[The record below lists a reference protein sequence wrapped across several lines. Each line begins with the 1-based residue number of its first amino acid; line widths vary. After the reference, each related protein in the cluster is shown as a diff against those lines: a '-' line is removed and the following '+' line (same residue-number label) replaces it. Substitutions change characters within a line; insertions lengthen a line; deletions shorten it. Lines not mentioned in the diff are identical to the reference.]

1 MPDKY
6 LAVVDAGT
14 NSFHLII
21 VKVLPDNDFEIVDRE
36 RIVVRLGSKGSHVLK
51 EIDEEEIERAAK
63 VLSLFKLKADKYN
76 TKLKVVATSAV
87 REAENK
93 DFFVTEILKRTGIE
107 IDVIDGKTEAKYI
120 YYGVRKSLCINN
132 NKLFIVDIGGGSTEF
147 IVGKNDKIF
156 FSESIKLGA
165 VRLTKQFFPDY
176 VLRDERIH
184 GCREFIINEINII
197 KDQIISLQPE
207 VYAGSS
213 GTIHSSVGMSL
224 AQLKI
229 REKKPYNN
237 LVISSIQLQSVVNK
251 VLSKK
256 TVEERLKI
264 KGLEEKRADII
275 PAGILILDTVFKEFK
290 INALTVSSFALREGV
305 ILSLINSQK

>member
-21 VKVLPDNDFEIVDRE
+21 VKVLPENKFEIVDRE
-36 RIVVRLGSKGSHVLK
+36 RIVVRLGSRGSHVLK
-51 EIDEEEIERAAK
+51 KIEEEEIERAAK
-63 VLSLFKLKADKYN
+63 VFTFFKLKAEKYN

-93 DFFVTEILKRTGIE
+93 NFFVDEVLKRTGVQIN
-107 IDVIDGKTEAKYI
+107 VIDGKTEAKFI
-120 YYGVRKSLCINN
+120 YYGVRKSLEINN
-132 NKLFIVDIGGGSTEF
+132 KKLFVVDIGGGSTEF
-147 IVGKNDKIF
+147 IIGKNEKIY
-156 FSESIKLGA
+156 FSQSLKLGA

-176 VLRDERIH
+176 ILTNERIEK
-184 GCREFIINEINII
+184 CREFIINEVNNI
-197 KDQIISLQPE
+197 KEEIISLQPE
-207 VYAGSS
+207 VFAGSS

-237 LVISSIQLQSVVNK
+237 LVISSLQLQSVVNR

-275 PAGILILDTVFKEFK
+275 PAGILILDTVFKEFNIK
-290 INALTVSSFALREGV
+290 ALTVSAFALREGV
-305 ILSLINSQK
+305 ILSLINSEK